1 MKKTAL
7 LLLAGF
13 ALASV
18 INYGINAHVPDSKTL
33 QLIKAAGIQLIR
45 IDINWYEVEP
55 KRGVYDWSRIDAVVA
70 QARKLGLEILGLLA
84 YTPSW
89 ANGGKGINYPP
100 DNVEDW
106 KRFVKAAVSRYRG
119 KIKYWNLWNEPNVEE
134 FWALDASAYVEKILN
149 PGAEVLKFTWPDA
162 VIVGPEVTYLKGFPS
177 TWNMWL
183 REILK
188 KGGKYWFDVISIHI
202 YKSEGPEEI
211 FKALLEGY
219 PEELMPSVMDV
230 LEEEG
235 VKDRPFWITE
245 TGWSTTSVS
254 EEKQAEFYKG
264 FLQRMKQHRLP
275 AVVVFYEI
283 KDNPSPQA
291 PKYGILRAD
300 YSKKPAYNAY
310 AEFIANNPV
319 IEPPDEDDG
328 DGEDGED
335 GRRSCAV
342 SHVFPPSFRSDFF
355 LAKGLLVGRAP
366 QLVDLYYRF
375 SGLMEPALEDPE
387 VRLLARQGLLQALQ
401 LLLSDRP
408 VERQDFALLGELCS
422 KLRTKGFLH
431 QAKVLER
438 VLSLQPRLEGRRPS
452 EILSTSSLINKI
464 KNSLKP
470 EQLP

>member
-13 ALASV
+13 ALASA

-55 KRGVYDWSRIDAVVA
+55 KKGLYDWSRIDAVVA
-70 QARKLGLEILGLLA
+70 QAKKLGLEILGLLA

-106 KRFVKAAVSRYRG
+106 KRFVKAAVTRYRG

-134 FWALDASAYVEKILN
+134 FWALDAAAYVEKILN
-149 PGAEVLKFTWPDA
+149 PGAEVLKFTWPEA
-162 VIVGPEVTYLKGFPS
+162 EIVGPEVTYLKGIPS

-183 REILK
+183 REILQ
-188 KGGKYWFDVISIHI
+188 KGGKYWYDIISIHI

-219 PEELMPSVMDV
+219 PDELMPSVMDV

-300 YSKKPAYNAY
+300 YSKKPAYKAY

-319 IEPPDEDDG
+319 IEPPDEDD
-328 DGEDGED
+328 EDEQD
-335 GRRSCAV
+335 RKRSCAV
-342 SHVFPPSFRSDFF
+342 SQAFPSAFLSDFF
-355 LAKGLLVGRAP
+355 LAKGLLIGRAP
-366 QLVDLYYRF
+366 QLADLYYRLSVLMKPTF
-375 SGLMEPALEDPE
+375 SDPE
-387 VRLLARQGLLQALQ
+387 VKTLFQQGFFQALH
-401 LLLSDRP
+401 LLLSNRP
-408 VERQDFALLGELCS
+408 VGNQDFALLKELCS
-422 KLRTKGFLH
+422 KLRTKGFLR
-431 QAKVLER
+431 QAAALEK
-438 VLSLQPRLEGRRPS
+438 VLSLQEEIKGRRPN
-452 EILSTSSLINKI
+452 EIFGNPSLINKI
-464 KNSLKP
+464 KNCLKL
-470 EQLP
+470 EDLP